1 MSRIQEKAREF
12 QDAKRVMEMG
22 LYPYFRP
29 IESEQ
34 GQTVIM
40 NGKEVVMMGSNNYLG
55 LTNHPEVKQAA
66 QAAIDR
72 YGTGCAGSRFL
83 NGTLAIHQECEEKLA
98 EFMGTE
104 AAIVFSTGFMTNQG
118 SIPYLVPRDGT
129 LFIDRADHASII
141 DGARLGLGKVVKF
154 HHSDMEDL
162 EKKLKLTNSH
172 IKLIV
177 VDGIFSMEGDI
188 APLPEIVA
196 LAKKYDADVLVD
208 DAHSIGVLGK
218 QGRGTASHFDL
229 DGQIIGTVGTFSKSF
244 ASIGG
249 FFSGPEDVAHFL
261 KHKSR
266 PFIFSASP
274 PPANMAAVIKAI
286 EIIYREPERIQ
297 QLHKRTKYLVHGLQA
312 AGFSIHD
319 QGTPII
325 PVYVRD
331 DMLVF
336 KACMMLQEE
345 GVFVNP
351 VVSPAVEPQNA
362 LLRLSVM
369 STLEESHLDFAI
381 DKLIKVGRQLG
392 FIGSDGAEPELE
404 SSGLRNQRR

>member
-1 MSRIQEKAREF
+1 MSRIREKAAEF
-12 QDAKRVMEMG
+12 QDAKRVMKMG
-22 LYPYFRP
+22 LYPYFRS

-40 NGKEVVMMGSNNYLG
+40 DGKEVVMMGSNNYLG
-55 LTNHPEVKQAA
+55 LTNHPEVKAA
-66 QAAIDR
+66 AKEAIDR

-83 NGTLAIHQECEEKLA
+83 NGTLSIHQECEEKLA

-118 SIPYLVPRDGT
+118 SIPYLVPRDGS
-129 LFIDRADHASII
+129 LFLDHADHASII
-141 DGARLGLGKVVKF
+141 DGARLGHGKVVKF
-154 HHSDMEDL
+154 RHRDMEDL
-162 EKKLKLTNSH
+162 EKKLRLSNSS

-188 APLPEIVA
+188 APLPELVEVA
-196 LAKKYDADVLVD
+196 KRYDAEVLLD

-218 QGRGTASHFDL
+218 TGRGTASHFGL
-229 DGQIIGTVGTFSKSF
+229 ENEILGTVGTFSKSF

-249 FFSGPEDVAHFL
+249 FFAGPEDVAHFL
-261 KHKSR
+261 KHHSR

-274 PPANMAAVIKAI
+274 PPANMAAVIKSI
-286 EIIYREPERIQ
+286 EIIDREPERIV
-297 QLHKRTKYLVHGLQA
+297 QLHQRTKYLVHALQD

-319 QGTPII
+319 HGTPII

-331 DMLVF
+331 TMLVF
-336 KACMMLQEE
+336 KACMRLQEE

-351 VVSPAVEPQNA
+351 VISPAVEPHND
-362 LLRLSVM
+362 LIRLSVM
-369 STLEESHLDFAI
+369 SSLTEEHLDFAV
-381 DKLIKVGRQLG
+381 DKLIKVGRELG
-392 FIGSDGAEPELE
+392 FLGDDGKDAVAVANGQAEREE
-404 SSGLRNQRR
+404 